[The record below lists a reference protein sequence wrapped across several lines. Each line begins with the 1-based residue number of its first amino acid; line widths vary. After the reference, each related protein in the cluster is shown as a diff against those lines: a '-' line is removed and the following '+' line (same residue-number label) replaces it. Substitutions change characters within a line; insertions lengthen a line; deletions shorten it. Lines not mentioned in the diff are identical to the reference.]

1 MFTNMNEMVQFINM
15 AKQSNPQEFVT
26 SMVRNSA
33 NQGNLVMKNLY
44 NLIQTGN
51 TKEIE
56 NVARNIA
63 AERGI
68 DFDKEFNSF
77 KQMFR
82 L

>member
-33 NQGNLVMKNLY
+33 NQGNPVMKNLY

-77 KQMFR
+77 KQMFK

>member
-1 MFTNMNEMVQFINM
+1 MFTNNNEMMNFINT

-26 SMVRNSA
+26 NMVRNSA
-33 NQGNLVMKNLY
+33 NEGNPVMKNLY

-56 NVARNIA
+56 TVARNIA

-77 KQMFR
+77 RQMFR